1 MNIKMKRIAYYVI
14 SVFVLTTAEVVR
26 AADSFVLAERGKP
39 PQTTIW
45 CSNAGSEVEKHAANE
60 LRDYVRRITGVELP
74 VSLESARPSGKVIQL
89 SSGEFADDG
98 FELAAKNDT
107 LRIRGGCRA
116 GVLYGVYE
124 LLEAYGGCGW
134 FASGTE
140 VVPEAKALFVSGD
153 LSDRQIPDFVQRDT
167 CATDVMYHPAFA
179 ARLRYNGNLSC
190 RAATPE
196 IGGLS
201 DFRYCTELPN
211 CHTFMYLLPPQTYFR
226 DHPEYFAEIDGIRR
240 EFGARE
246 SQPCLS
252 NPDAVKI
259 MTDKALEIVKRHPE
273 CKYFGVSQND
283 NSNYCRCEKCRAVDE
298 EEGSPSGS
306 IIRFVNHVAAEVA
319 KIRPDA
325 VVETLAYSYSIK
337 PPAKTKLLPNVMPC
351 ICVPGSDSYRPISE
365 SRNADKRQFAEYLRG
380 WGKVTSNLY
389 VWNYVINFRHYTHPF
404 PNTMALGPDL
414 RFFKENG
421 VAHVYEQHSGNNAA
435 HSDFAELKAYLMAK
449 FLWKANQPLEP
460 LLDKFFAA
468 YYGAGAP
475 YARAWFNEIHA
486 LGAKRDGVKDPPW
499 IFERI
504 CDPAVSDEVYDHG
517 AELWRKACEATKDS
531 PVHHTAAR
539 WGLFG
544 LEVTRVTRG
553 FRGPRCADYICT
565 HHPERVDAARRDELH
580 AIARSLIVPMF
591 DEGQP
596 PVALCEQPGMNRH
609 TIKEM
614 REFAMGKSPSVVS
627 NVIMMEHWRINPTA
641 YPSDSRRIKDPLAV
655 FGDAV
660 GYPYR
665 GWNVTPLDSVGLDL
679 DGKYRLRAH
688 VRIEREPGAD
698 NGNLEAFKLVVTR
711 DHCKEPVVSHSVK
724 LAETGKGYA
733 WYDFG
738 GVFTPKAGDDFD
750 IRPGELADRIHPSCK
765 VFVDRVEWTAV
776 E

>member
-1 MNIKMKRIAYYVI
+1 MNVKMKIIAFY
-14 SVFVLTTAEVVR
+14 TALASLATSAAA
-26 AADSFVLAERGKP
+26 AADFVMAEKGEA
-39 PQTTIW
+39 PQATIW
-45 CSNAGSEVEKHAANE
+45 CSNAGSEVERHAAAE

-74 VSLESARPSGKVIQL
+74 VSLESKRPSGKVIRL
-89 SSGEFADDG
+89 SSGEFVDDG
-98 FELAAKNDT
+98 FELSAKGDT
-107 LRIRGGCRA
+107 LRIRGGRRA

-140 VVPEAKALFVSGD
+140 VVPEAEV
-153 LSDRQIPDFVQRDT
+153 LSVPGNLRDRQMPDFVQRDT
-167 CATDVMYHPAFA
+167 CATDVMYNPAFA
-179 ARLRYNGNLSC
+179 TKLRYNGNLSC
-190 RAATPE
+190 RAATLE

-201 DFRYCTELPN
+201 DFRYCAELPN
-211 CHTFMYLLPPQTYFR
+211 CHTFMYLMPPETYFR

-252 NPDAVKI
+252 NPEAVKI
-259 MTDKALEIVKRHPE
+259 MTEKVLDIVKRHPE

-283 NSNYCRCEKCRAVDE
+283 NGNYCRCEKCRAVDE
-298 EEGSPSGS
+298 EEGSPAGS
-306 IIRFVNHVAAEVA
+306 IIRFVNHVAEEVA

-325 VVETLAYSYSIK
+325 VVETLAYTYSIK
-337 PPAKTKLLPNVMPC
+337 PPTKTKLMPNVMPC
-351 ICVPGSDSYRPISE
+351 ICVPGTDSYRPIAE
-365 SRNADKRQFAEYLRG
+365 SRNESKRQFADYLRG

-404 PNTMALGPDL
+404 PNTLALGPDL

-449 FLWKANQPLEP
+449 FLWKADQPLEP
-460 LLDKFFAA
+460 LLDKFFAS

-504 CDPAVSDEVYDHG
+504 CDPFVSDAVYDHG
-517 AELWRKACEATKDS
+517 AELWRKACEATKGS
-531 PVHHTAAR
+531 PVHHNAAR

-553 FRGPRCADYICT
+553 FRGARCADYICT
-565 HHPERVDAARRDELH
+565 LHPERVDAARRDELH
-580 AIARSLIVPMF
+580 AIARSFIVPMF
-591 DEGQP
+591 DEGKP

-614 REFAMGKSPSVVS
+614 REFAMGQSPSVVS
-627 NVIMMEHWRINPTA
+627 NVIMMEHWRVNPTA
-641 YPSDSRRIKDPLAV
+641 YPADSRRIKDPLATL
-655 FGDAV
+655 GNAV
-660 GYPYR
+660 EYPYR
-665 GWNVTPLDSVGLDL
+665 GWNLTPLDSVGLDL

-688 VRIEREPGAD
+688 VRVAREPGAD
-698 NGNLEAFKLVVTR
+698 DGGLEAFKLVVTR
-711 DHCKEPVVSHSVK
+711 DNCKEPVVSHSVK

>member
-1 MNIKMKRIAYYVI
+1 MNVKMKIIAFY
-14 SVFVLTTAEVVR
+14 TALASLATSAAA
-26 AADSFVLAERGKP
+26 AADFVMAEKGEA
-39 PQTTIW
+39 PQATIW
-45 CSNAGSEVEKHAANE
+45 CSNAGSEVERHAAAE

-74 VSLESARPSGKVIQL
+74 VSLESKRPSGKVIRL
-89 SSGEFADDG
+89 SSGEFVDDG
-98 FELAAKNDT
+98 FELSAKGDT
-107 LRIRGGCRA
+107 LRIRGGRRA

-140 VVPEAKALFVSGD
+140 VVPEAEV
-153 LSDRQIPDFVQRDT
+153 LSVPGNLRDRQMPDFVQRDT

-179 ARLRYNGNLSC
+179 TRLRVNGNLSC

-201 DFRYCTELPN
+201 DFRYCAELPN
-211 CHTFMYLLPPQTYFR
+211 CHTFMYLMPPETYFR

-252 NPDAVKI
+252 NPEAVKI
-259 MTDKALEIVKRHPE
+259 MTEKVLDIVKRHPE

-283 NSNYCRCEKCRAVDE
+283 NGNYCRCEKCRAVDE
-298 EEGSPSGS
+298 EEGSPAGS
-306 IIRFVNHVAAEVA
+306 IIRFVNHVAEEVA

-325 VVETLAYSYSIK
+325 VVETLAYTYSIK
-337 PPAKTKLLPNVMPC
+337 PPTKTKLMPNVMPC
-351 ICVPGSDSYRPISE
+351 ICVPGTDSYRPIAE
-365 SRNADKRQFAEYLRG
+365 SRNESKRQFADYLRG

-404 PNTMALGPDL
+404 PNTLALGPDL

-449 FLWKANQPLEP
+449 FLWKADQPLEP
-460 LLDKFFAA
+460 LLDKFFAS

-504 CDPAVSDEVYDHG
+504 CDPFVSDAVYDHG
-517 AELWRKACEATKDS
+517 AELWRKACEATKGS
-531 PVHHTAAR
+531 PVHHNAAR

-553 FRGPRCADYICT
+553 FRGARCADYICT
-565 HHPERVDAARRDELH
+565 LHPERVDAARRDELH
-580 AIARSLIVPMF
+580 AIARSFIVPMF
-591 DEGQP
+591 DEGKP

-614 REFAMGKSPSVVS
+614 REFAMGQSPSVVS
-627 NVIMMEHWRINPTA
+627 NVIMMEHWRVNPTA
-641 YPSDSRRIKDPLAV
+641 YPADSRRIKDPLATL
-655 FGDAV
+655 GNAV
-660 GYPYR
+660 EYPYR
-665 GWNVTPLDSVGLDL
+665 GWNLTPLDSVGLDL

-688 VRIEREPGAD
+688 VRVAREPGAD
-698 NGNLEAFKLVVTR
+698 DGGLEAFKLVVTR
-711 DHCKEPVVSHSVK
+711 DNCKEPVVSHSVK

>member
-1 MNIKMKRIAYYVI
+1 MKAICCC
-14 SVFVLTTAEVVR
+14 FVSLVAVVATAEADAAGDFVV
-26 AADSFVLAERGKP
+26 AERGAP
-39 PQTTIW
+39 LRTTIW
-45 CSNAGSEVEKHAANE
+45 CSNAESEVERHAAGE

-74 VSLESARPSGKVIQL
+74 VSTEGERPSGPVVQL

-98 FELAAKNDT
+98 FELAVEGDT
-107 LRIRGGCRA
+107 LRIRGGARA

-124 LLEAYGGCGW
+124 LLETYGGCGW

-140 VVPEAKALFVSGD
+140 VVPEAASFSVPCGLR
-153 LSDRQIPDFVQRDT
+153 DRQIPDFVQRDT
-167 CATDVMYHPAFA
+167 CATDVMYHSEFA

-196 IGGLS
+196 LGGPS
-201 DFRYCTELPN
+201 DFRYCAELPN
-211 CHTFMYLLPPQTYFR
+211 CHTFMYLLPPETYFH
-226 DHPEYFAEIDGIRR
+226 DHPEYFAEVDGIRR

-252 NPDAVKI
+252 NPDVVKI
-259 MTDKALEIVKRHPE
+259 MTDKVLEIVKRHPE

-298 EEGSPSGS
+298 EEGSPSVS

-319 KIRPDA
+319 KVRPDA
-325 VVETLAYSYSIK
+325 VVETLAYNYSIK

-351 ICVPGSDSYRPISE
+351 ICVPGTDIYRPIPE
-365 SRNADKRQFAEYLRG
+365 SRNEERRRFAEYLRG

-404 PNTMALGPDL
+404 PNTLALGPDL
-414 RFFKENG
+414 RFFKANG

-449 FLWKANQPLEP
+449 FLWKSDQPLEP

-468 YYGAGAP
+468 YYGAGAS
-475 YARAWFNEIHA
+475 YARAWFDEIHA
-486 LGAKRDGVKDPPW
+486 LGAMRDGVKDPPW

-504 CDPAVSDEVYDHG
+504 CDPVVPDEVYDHG
-517 AELWRKACEATKDS
+517 AELWRMACEATKDS
-531 PVHHTAAR
+531 PIHHDAAR

-565 HHPERVDAARRDELH
+565 LHPERVDAARREELRE
-580 AIARSLIVPMF
+580 IARSFIVPML
-591 DEGQP
+591 DEGEP
-596 PVALCEQPGMNRH
+596 PVSLAELPALNRH
-609 TIKEM
+609 TKKEM
-614 REFAMGKSPSVVS
+614 RDLAMGGGPSVVS
-627 NVIMMEHWRINPTA
+627 NVIVMEHGRIIPTA
-641 YPSDSRRIKDPLAV
+641 YPVDSRRVEDPQAV
-655 FGDAV
+655 HGRAV
-660 GYPYR
+660 EYSYR
-665 GWNVTPLDSVGLDL
+665 GWNFTPLDSVGLDL
-679 DGKYRLRAH
+679 DGKYRVRAH
-688 VRIEREPGAD
+688 VRIERVPEAD
-698 NGNLEAFKLVVTR
+698 DDEREAFWLMITR

-724 LAETGKGYA
+724 LGEAGESYA

-738 GVFTPKAGDDFD
+738 GEFTPHAGDDFD
-750 IRPGELADRIHPSCK
+750 IRPGELPDRIHPTCR
-765 VFVDRVEWTAV
+765 VFVDRVEMAAV

>member
-1 MNIKMKRIAYYVI
+1 MNVKMKIIAFY
-14 SVFVLTTAEVVR
+14 TALASLATSAAA
-26 AADSFVLAERGKP
+26 AADFVMAEKGEA
-39 PQTTIW
+39 PQATIW
-45 CSNAGSEVEKHAANE
+45 CSNAGSEVERHAAAE

-74 VSLESARPSGKVIQL
+74 VSLESKRPSGKVIRL
-89 SSGEFADDG
+89 SSGEFVDDG
-98 FELAAKNDT
+98 FELSAKGDT
-107 LRIRGGCRA
+107 LRIRGGRRA

-140 VVPEAKALFVSGD
+140 VVPEAEV
-153 LSDRQIPDFVQRDT
+153 LSVPGNLRDRQMPDFVQRDT
-167 CATDVMYHPAFA
+167 CATDVMYNPAFA
-179 ARLRYNGNLSC
+179 TKLRYNGNLSC

-201 DFRYCTELPN
+201 DFRYCKELPN
-211 CHTFMYLLPPQTYFR
+211 CHTFMYLMPPETYFR

-252 NPDAVKI
+252 NPEAVKI
-259 MTDKALEIVKRHPE
+259 MTEKVLDIVKRHPE

-283 NSNYCRCEKCRAVDE
+283 NGNYCRCEKCRAVDE
-298 EEGSPSGS
+298 EEGSPAGS
-306 IIRFVNHVAAEVA
+306 IIRFVNHVAEEVA

-325 VVETLAYSYSIK
+325 VVETLAYTYSIK
-337 PPAKTKLLPNVMPC
+337 PPTKTKLMPNVMPC
-351 ICVPGSDSYRPISE
+351 ICVPGTDSYRPIAE
-365 SRNADKRQFAEYLRG
+365 SRNESKRQFADYLRG

-404 PNTMALGPDL
+404 PNTLALGPDL

-449 FLWKANQPLEP
+449 FLWKADQPLEP
-460 LLDKFFAA
+460 LLDKFFAS

-504 CDPAVSDEVYDHG
+504 CDPFVSDAVYDHG
-517 AELWRKACEATKDS
+517 AELWRKACEATKGS
-531 PVHHTAAR
+531 PVHHNAAR

-553 FRGPRCADYICT
+553 FRGARCADYICT
-565 HHPERVDAARRDELH
+565 LHPERVDAARRDELH
-580 AIARSLIVPMF
+580 AIARSFIVPMF
-591 DEGQP
+591 DEGKP

-614 REFAMGKSPSVVS
+614 REFAMGQSPSVVS
-627 NVIMMEHWRINPTA
+627 NVIMMEHWRVNPTA
-641 YPSDSRRIKDPLAV
+641 YPADSRRIKDPLATL
-655 FGDAV
+655 GNAV
-660 GYPYR
+660 EYPYR
-665 GWNVTPLDSVGLDL
+665 GWNLTPLDSVGLDL

-688 VRIEREPGAD
+688 VRVAREPGAD
-698 NGNLEAFKLVVTR
+698 DGGLEAFKLVVTR
-711 DHCKEPVVSHSVK
+711 DNCKEPVVSHSVK

>member
-1 MNIKMKRIAYYVI
+1 MNVKMKIIALY
-14 SVFVLTTAEVVR
+14 TALAFLATSAAA
-26 AADSFVLAERGKP
+26 AADFVIAEKGEA
-39 PQTTIW
+39 PQATIW
-45 CSNAGSEVEKHAANE
+45 CSNAGSEVERHAAAE

-74 VSLESARPSGKVIQL
+74 VSLESKRPSGKVIRL
-89 SSGEFADDG
+89 SSGEFVDDG
-98 FELAAKNDT
+98 FELSAKGDT
-107 LRIRGGCRA
+107 LRIRGGRRA

-140 VVPEAKALFVSGD
+140 VVPTAKV
-153 LSDRQIPDFVQRDT
+153 LSVPGNLRDRQMPDFVQRDT
-167 CATDVMYHPAFA
+167 CATDVMYNPAFA
-179 ARLRYNGNLSC
+179 TKLRYNGNLSC

-201 DFRYCTELPN
+201 DFRYCAELPN
-211 CHTFMYLLPPQTYFR
+211 CHTFMYLMPPQTYFR

-252 NPDAVKI
+252 NPAAVKI
-259 MTDKALEIVKRHPE
+259 MTDKVLEIVKRHPE

-283 NSNYCRCEKCRAVDE
+283 NSNYCRCNKCKAVDE

-337 PPAKTKLLPNVMPC
+337 PPTKTKLMPNVMPC
-351 ICVPGSDSYRPISE
+351 ICVPGTDSYRPIAE
-365 SRNADKRQFAEYLRG
+365 SRNESKRKFADYLRG

-449 FLWKANQPLEP
+449 FLWKADQPLEP

-475 YARAWFNEIHA
+475 YARTWFNEIHA

-504 CDPAVSDEVYDHG
+504 CDPFVSDAVYDRG

-553 FRGPRCADYICT
+553 FRGARCADYICT
-565 HHPERVDAARRDELH
+565 LHPERVDAARRDELH
-580 AIARSLIVPMF
+580 AIARSFIVPMF
-591 DEGQP
+591 NEGNP

-614 REFAMGKSPSVVS
+614 REFAMGQSPSVVS
-627 NVIMMEHWRINPTA
+627 NVIMMEHWRVNPTA
-641 YPSDSRRIKDPLAV
+641 YPADSRRIKDPLAV
-655 FGDAV
+655 LGHAV

-665 GWNVTPLDSVGLDL
+665 GWNLTPLDSVGLDL

-688 VRIEREPGAD
+688 VRVEREPGAGD
-698 NGNLEAFKLVVTR
+698 GELEAFKLVVTR

-724 LAETGKGYA
+724 LDETGKDYA

-738 GVFTPKAGDDFD
+738 GAFTPKVGDDFD
-750 IRPGELADRIHPSCK
+750 IRPGELADRIHPTCK

>member
-1 MNIKMKRIAYYVI
+1 MNAKMKSIAYCVV
-14 SVFVLTTAEVVR
+14 SVFVLTTAEVAD
-26 AADSFVLAERGKP
+26 AASSFVLAERGKL

-45 CSNAGSEVEKHAANE
+45 CPNAGLEVEKYAANE

-74 VSLESARPSGKVIQL
+74 VSLESKRPSGRVVQL
-89 SSGEFADDG
+89 SSGEFEDDG
-98 FELAAKNDT
+98 FELSVKGST
-107 LRIRGGCRA
+107 LCIRGGRRA

-124 LLEAYGGCGW
+124 LLETYGGCGW
-134 FASGTE
+134 FGSGSE
-140 VVPEAKALFVSGD
+140 VVPEAKSFCVPGNLR
-153 LSDRQIPDFVQRDT
+153 DRQVPDFVQRDT
-167 CATDVMYHPAFA
+167 CATDVMYNPAFA
-179 ARLRYNGNLSC
+179 AKLRFNGNLSC
-190 RAATPE
+190 RASTPE
-196 IGGLS
+196 LGGES
-201 DFRYCTELPN
+201 DFRYCKELPN
-211 CHTFMYLLPPQTYFR
+211 CHTFMYLLPPETYFR
-226 DHPEYFAEIDGIRR
+226 DHPEYFAEVDGIRR

-252 NPDAVKI
+252 NADAVKI
-259 MTDKALEIVKRHPE
+259 MTDKVMEIVKRHPE

-283 NSNYCRCEKCRAVDE
+283 NNNYCRCEKCRAVDE

-306 IIRFVNHVAAEVA
+306 IVRFVNHVAGEVA

-351 ICVPGSDSYRPISE
+351 ICVPGDDSYRPIAE
-365 SRNADKRQFAEYLRG
+365 SRNASKRKFADYLRG
-380 WGKVTSNLY
+380 WGKVSSNLY

-435 HSDFAELKAYLMAK
+435 HSDFAELKVYLMAK
-449 FLWKANQPLEP
+449 FLWKVDQPLKP
-460 LLDKFFAA
+460 LLDKFFVA

-475 YARAWFNEIHA
+475 YARAWFDEIHA

-517 AELWRKACEATKDS
+517 AELWRKACEATKGS
-531 PVHHTAAR
+531 PAHHTAAR

-553 FRGPRCADYICT
+553 FRGPRCADYVCT
-565 HHPERVDAARRDELH
+565 LHPERVDAARRNELRQ
-580 AIARSLIVPMF
+580 IARSLIVPMF
-591 DEGQP
+591 DEGTP

-614 REFAMGKSPSVVS
+614 REFAMGSGPSVVS
-627 NVIMMEHWRINPTA
+627 NVVMMEYWRVNPTA
-641 YPSDSRRIKDPLAV
+641 YPSDSRRIKDPLAAL
-655 FGDAV
+655 GNAV
-660 GYPYR
+660 EYSYR
-665 GWNVTPLDSVGLDL
+665 GWNVTPLDSVGTDL

-688 VRIEREPGAD
+688 VRIEREPDAD
-698 NGNLEAFKLVVTR
+698 NGELEAFKLVVTR
-711 DHCKEPVVSHSVK
+711 DGCKEPVVSHSVK

-750 IRPGELADRIHPSCK
+750 IRPGELPDRIHPTCK
-765 VFVDRVEWTAV
+765 VFVDRVEWSAV

>member
-1 MNIKMKRIAYYVI
+1 MNVKMKIIAFY
-14 SVFVLTTAEVVR
+14 TALASLATSAAA
-26 AADSFVLAERGKP
+26 AADFVMAEKGEA
-39 PQTTIW
+39 PQATIW
-45 CSNAGSEVEKHAANE
+45 CSNAGSEVERHAAAE

-74 VSLESARPSGKVIQL
+74 VSLESKRPSGKVIRL
-89 SSGEFADDG
+89 SSGEFVDDG
-98 FELAAKNDT
+98 FELSAKGDT
-107 LRIRGGCRA
+107 LRIRGGRRA

-140 VVPEAKALFVSGD
+140 VVPEAEV
-153 LSDRQIPDFVQRDT
+153 LSVPGNLRDRQMPDFVQRDT

-179 ARLRYNGNLSC
+179 TRLRFNGNLSC

-201 DFRYCTELPN
+201 DFRYCAELPN
-211 CHTFMYLLPPQTYFR
+211 CHTFMYLMPPETYFR

-252 NPDAVKI
+252 NPEAVKI
-259 MTDKALEIVKRHPE
+259 MTEKVLDIVKRHPE

-283 NSNYCRCEKCRAVDE
+283 NGNYCRCEKCRAVDE
-298 EEGSPSGS
+298 EEGSPAGS
-306 IIRFVNHVAAEVA
+306 IIRFVNHVAEEVA

-325 VVETLAYSYSIK
+325 VVETLAYTYSIK
-337 PPAKTKLLPNVMPC
+337 PPTKTKLMPNVMPC
-351 ICVPGSDSYRPISE
+351 ICVPGTDSYRPIAE
-365 SRNADKRQFAEYLRG
+365 SRNESKRQFADYLRG

-404 PNTMALGPDL
+404 PNTLALGPDL

-449 FLWKANQPLEP
+449 FLWKADQPLEP
-460 LLDKFFAA
+460 LLDKFFAS

-504 CDPAVSDEVYDHG
+504 CDPFVSDAVYDHG
-517 AELWRKACEATKDS
+517 AELWRKACEATKGS
-531 PVHHTAAR
+531 PVHHNAAR

-553 FRGPRCADYICT
+553 FRGARCADYICT
-565 HHPERVDAARRDELH
+565 LHPERVDAARRDELH
-580 AIARSLIVPMF
+580 AIARSFIVPMF
-591 DEGQP
+591 DEGKP

-614 REFAMGKSPSVVS
+614 REFAMGQSPSVVS
-627 NVIMMEHWRINPTA
+627 NVIMMEHWRVNPTA
-641 YPSDSRRIKDPLAV
+641 YPADSRRIKDPLATL
-655 FGDAV
+655 GNAV
-660 GYPYR
+660 EYPYR
-665 GWNVTPLDSVGLDL
+665 GWNLTPLDSVGLDL

-688 VRIEREPGAD
+688 VRVAREPGAD
-698 NGNLEAFKLVVTR
+698 DGGLEAFKLVVTR
-711 DHCKEPVVSHSVK
+711 DNCKEPVVSHSVK

>member
-1 MNIKMKRIAYYVI
+1 MNGYVKSI
-14 SVFVLTTAEVVR
+14 VLCAAAACAAASGFAGAAGVFVI
-26 AADSFVLAERGKP
+26 AERGAP

-45 CSNAGSEVEKHAANE
+45 CSNAESEVEKHAAGE

-74 VSLESARPSGKVIQL
+74 VSMGVERPSGKIVQL
-89 SSGEFADDG
+89 SSGEFDDDG
-98 FELAAKNDT
+98 FELAVEDDV
-107 LRIRGGCRA
+107 LRIRGGRRA

-124 LLEAYGGCGW
+124 LLESYGGCGW

-140 VVPEAKALFVSGD
+140 VVPEAKSLSVPGD
-153 LSDRQIPDFVQRDT
+153 LRDRQIPDFVQRDT

-179 ARLRYNGNLSC
+179 AKLRFNGNLSC

-196 IGGLS
+196 LGGTS
-201 DFRYCTELPN
+201 DFKYCAELPN
-211 CHTFMYLLPPQTYFR
+211 CHTFMYLLPPQTYFK

-240 EFGARE
+240 EFGPRE

-259 MTDKALEIVKRHPE
+259 MTDKVLEIVKRHPE

-283 NSNYCRCEKCRAVDE
+283 NGNYCRCEKCRAVDK
-298 EEGSPSGS
+298 EEGAPSGS
-306 IIRFVNHVAAEVA
+306 IIRFVNHVATEVA
-319 KIRPDA
+319 KVRPDA
-325 VVETLAYSYSIK
+325 VVETLAYNYSIK

-351 ICVPGSDSYRPISE
+351 ICAPGTDCFHPIAE
-365 SRNADKRQFAEYLRG
+365 SINEKKRQFAEYLRG

-404 PNTMALGPDL
+404 PNTLALGADL
-414 RFFKENG
+414 KFFKENG

-449 FLWKANQPLEP
+449 YLWKVDQPLEP
-460 LLDKFFAA
+460 LLNKFFAA

-475 YARAWFNEIHA
+475 YARAWFDEIHA
-486 LGAKRDGVKDPPW
+486 LAAKRDGEKEPLW

-504 CDPAVSDEVYDHG
+504 CDPIVPDEVYDHG

-531 PVHHTAAR
+531 PVHHDAAR

-553 FRGPRCADYICT
+553 FRGPRCADFICT
-565 HHPERVDAARRDELH
+565 LHPERVDAARRNELLR
-580 AIARSLIVPMF
+580 IARSFIVPMF
-591 DEGQP
+591 DEGTP
-596 PVALCEQPGMNRH
+596 PVSLAELPALNRH
-609 TIKEM
+609 TMKEM
-614 REFAMGKSPSVVS
+614 REFAMGNSPSVVS
-627 NVIMMEHWRINPTA
+627 NVIMMEYPRVNPTA
-641 YPSDSRRIKDPLAV
+641 YPSDSRRIKDPLAAL
-655 FGDAV
+655 GNAV
-660 GYPYR
+660 EYPYR
-665 GWNVTPLDSVGLDL
+665 GWNLTPLDSVGLDL

-688 VRIEREPGAD
+688 VRIERAPEAAD
-698 NGNLEAFKLVVTR
+698 GELEAFRLVVTS
-711 DHCKEPVVSHSVK
+711 DHCKEPAVSHSVK
-724 LAETGKGYA
+724 LKEVAEGYA

-738 GVFTPKAGDDFD
+738 DAFTPKAGDDFD
-750 IRPGELADRIHPSCK
+750 ILPGELPDRIHPTCR
-765 VFVDRVEWTAV
+765 VFVDRVEWICC